1 MRVQTCIHQ
10 LLRAHQAATKT
21 CCTGFLAKVGEKA
34 MAGETRV
41 IIGTFRTAWARCRRS
56 VTRHALPQ
64 LEVLPSSHLGHAR
77 QVPIVVV
84 IP

>member
-1 MRVQTCIHQ
+1 MNARSNARIHQ

-41 IIGTFRTAWARCRRS
+41 IIGTFRTAWAPVS
-56 VTRHALPQ
+56 YTHLTLPTI
-64 LEVLPSSHLGHAR
+64 LRV
-77 QVPIVVV
+77 
-84 IP
+84 